1 MKTVLVSGSFDNL
14 VCRHVRL
21 LHEASRLGRVHVA
34 LWSDDAVEATTG
46 RPPKFPLAERRYM
59 VGALR
64 FVDSLDV
71 TGEARL
77 AETPPATP
85 GGKPDLWAMM
95 EEDLTIGRR
104 AAAKERGITL
114 RTFSE
119 EELADHPIL
128 PPQRPSGRKKVM
140 VTGCYDWFHSGHVR
154 FFEEVSGLGDLH
166 VVVGSDANVKLLK
179 GQGHPLFSEGERSYL
194 VGSVRFVTQSLV
206 STGTGWMD
214 AAPEVERIRPDFYV
228 VNEDG
233 DKPEKREFC
242 RMRGIE
248 YVVLKRTP
256 REGLVGRFSTKLR
269 GF

>member
-21 LHEASRLGRVHVA
+21 LHEASRLGRVHVT
-34 LWSDDAVEATTG
+34 LWSDDAVEAATG
-46 RPPKFPLAERRYM
+46 RPPKFPVAERRYM

-71 TGEARL
+71 TDEARL
-77 AETPPATP
+77 AEEPPATS
-85 GGKPDLWAMM
+85 GVKPDFWAMM
-95 EEDLTIGRR
+95 AEDLTSGRR
-104 AAAKERGITL
+104 AAAKARGIAL
-114 RTFSE
+114 RTFRDE
-119 EELADHPIL
+119 DLAGHPIL
-128 PPQRPSGRKKVM
+128 PHQCPSGRKKVM

-179 GQGHPLFSEGERSYL
+179 GEGHPLFSEGERCYL
-194 VGSVRFVTQSLV
+194 VGAVRFVTQSLV

-242 RMRGIE
+242 RTRGIE

-256 REGLVGRFSTKLR
+256 REGLVERSSTKLR